1 MTMNRFTGQAQEALQ
16 RAQQIMYAKQ
26 HTQLEVEH
34 IFLALL
40 QQPNSLSAQIITHLG
55 GDVPAI
61 ISKLEDALRNLPSQN
76 APSGIAATG
85 YISLRANQV
94 LQGAIEEAHH
104 LNDEFISTEHLLLA
118 ITDRQ
123 DGPSARILQQ
133 SGIDRGK
140 IFVTL
145 RMVRREQPQA
155 PEEPSAMPTMDPKIQ
170 SLPSNEVKGPKSK
183 IIVNPPSLPQPKGFN
198 HGILVTGG
206 RILFLSGQT
215 ALDAEGHIVTPGDVL
230 AQYRQVLNNL
240 KAVVEEAGGTMQDIV
255 KTNIFVRDRN
265 DYVAHLKELGQ
276 VHKSFFGAYY
286 PATALF
292 EISRFFDEEALVE
305 IEGIAVLDCD

>member
-1 MTMNRFTGQAQEALQ
+1 MVMNRFTEQAQEALQ
-16 RAQQIMYAKQ
+16 RAQQIMYARQ
-26 HTQLEVEH
+26 HTQLDVEH

-40 QQPNSLSAQIITHLG
+40 QQPNSRPAQIITHVG

-61 ISKLEDALRNLPSQN
+61 MSKLEDALRNLPVHN
-76 APSGIAATG
+76 APSGVVAAG
-85 YISLRANQV
+85 YITMRANHV
-94 LQGAIEEAHH
+94 LQGAAEEAEH
-104 LNDEFISTEHLLLA
+104 LSDKSVSTEHMLLA
-118 ITDRQ
+118 IADKQ

-145 RMVRREQPQA
+145 RMLRREQPQA
-155 PEEPSAMPTMDPKIQ
+155 PEQPSAPETD
-170 SLPSNEVKGPKSK
+170 KSK
-183 IIVNPPSLPQPKGFN
+183 IINPPSLPQPRGFN
-198 HGILVTGG
+198 HGILTTGG
-206 RILFLSGQT
+206 RMLFLSGQT
-215 ALDAEGHIVTPGDVL
+215 ALDAEGHIVAPGDVV

-240 KAVVEEAGGTMQDIV
+240 KAVVEEAGGKMQDIV

-276 VHKSFFGAYY
+276 LHKSFFGAYY

-305 IEGIAVLDCD
+305 IEGIAVLD